1 MCGSLPAFLNFMMIM
16 THNADDIIET
26 SNSGSKKIIEDCI
39 ASSENLPP
47 DGTTNVVEVTANDAS
62 SSKNNLSFG
71 YSSTKV
77 VIEDHAELS
86 GFNKDLAGSNV
97 FGTHSSSVE
106 VYHSHA
112 SK

>member
-1 MCGSLPAFLNFMMIM
+1 MIMM

-47 DGTTNVVEVTANDAS
+47 DGTTNVVEVTTNDAS

-71 YSSTKV
+71 YNSTKV
-77 VIEDHAELS
+77 IIEDNAELS

-97 FGTHSSSVE
+97 FRTYSSSVE